1 LPDRYHIQPYMKP
14 INIAL
19 TVIII
24 VLSYLIFRSI
34 NKPIQFNKEKEYRY
48 SQVIQRLKDIRTA
61 QLAYKS
67 VNGAYTGNF
76 DSLIAFVKSGQFPL
90 IKQIGNVEDS
100 TAVIVR
106 DTILVSVRDSIF
118 PPNFPIDSLPFVPFG
133 EGAKFKMQA
142 GEIEKGK
149 VKVKVFE
156 AEDTAPFDKTEVLKV
171 GSMTEPSNA
180 GNWE

>member
-1 LPDRYHIQPYMKP
+1 MKP
-14 INIAL
+14 ISIIL
-19 TVIII
+19 TVVILI
-24 VLSYLIFRSI
+24 LSFLIFRSI
-34 NKPIQFNKEKEYRY
+34 YEPIKFNKEKDHRY
-48 SQVIQRLKDIRTA
+48 SFVIKRLKDIRTA

-67 VNGAYTGNF
+67 ENGSYTGSF
-76 DSLIAFVKSGQFPL
+76 DTLLNFVKNGRFSL

-100 TAVIVR
+100 AAVIIR
-106 DTILVSVRDSIF
+106 DTIFVSVKDSLF
-118 PPNFPIDSLPFVPFG
+118 PGNYPIDSIPYVPFG
-133 EGAKFKMQA
+133 KGAKFNLQA

-156 AEDTAPFDKTEVLKV
+156 AEDSAPFDKNKVLKV